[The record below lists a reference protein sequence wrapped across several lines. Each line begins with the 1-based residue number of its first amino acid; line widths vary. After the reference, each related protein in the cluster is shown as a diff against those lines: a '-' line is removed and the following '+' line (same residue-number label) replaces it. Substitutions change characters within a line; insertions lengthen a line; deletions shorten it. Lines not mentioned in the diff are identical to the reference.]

1 MEGALAIRG
10 RGRSCNVKNI
20 VKLVRF
26 TAMMHLTCL
35 IRSDEDLSEREAAE
49 GEAAVA
55 EREAAVSERE
65 AAVAVLEASLAE
77 QRAKVGN

>member
-1 MEGALAIRG
+1 MEGALAIWG

-26 TAMMHLTCL
+26 TTMMQLTCL
-35 IRSDEDLSEREAAE
+35 IRSDEDLAER
-49 GEAAVA
+49 EAAVA